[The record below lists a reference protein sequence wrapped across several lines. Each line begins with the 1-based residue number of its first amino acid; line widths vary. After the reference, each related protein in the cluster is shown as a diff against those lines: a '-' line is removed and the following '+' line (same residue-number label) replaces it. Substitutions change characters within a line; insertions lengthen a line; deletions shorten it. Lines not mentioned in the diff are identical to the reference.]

1 MAVRNESTRIM
12 ETFLALLVG
21 VGLSAACGFRVFVPM
36 VVVSAAAWGGWLPL
50 APGFEWLGTLPA
62 LIAFAVAT
70 AVEVAS
76 YYIPWVD
83 NALDTVAG
91 PAAMIAGTV
100 LMASVIADVN
110 PFLKWTLAIIAGGG
124 TAATVQGMTTVARAS
139 SSALSFGLL
148 NPVLSTIEFIGSA
161 GLAVLVIAV
170 PLIGLLVLAVVVV
183 LTVKFFRRSRRQV
196 STQAAA

>member
-1 MAVRNESTRIM
+1 M

-21 VGLSAACGFRVFVPM
+21 IGLSAACGFRVFVPM
-36 VVVSAAAWGGWLPL
+36 LVVSAAAWGGWLPL
-50 APGFEWLGTLPA
+50 APGFEWLGTVPA

-70 AVEVAS
+70 AVEVAG
-76 YYIPWVD
+76 YYVPWVD

-124 TAATVQGMTTVARAS
+124 TAATVQGMTTLARAGS
-139 SSALSFGLL
+139 SVLSLGFL

-161 GLAVLVIAV
+161 GLAILAIAV
-170 PLIGLLVLAVVVV
+170 PVVALLVLAVVV
-183 LTVKFFRRSRRQV
+183 LLAVKFFRRSPADKV
-196 STQAAA
+196 AQAAS

>member
-1 MAVRNESTRIM
+1 M
-12 ETFLALLVG
+12 ETFLATLVG
-21 VGLSAACGFRVFVPM
+21 IGLSAACGFRVFVPM
-36 VVVSAAAWGGWLPL
+36 LVVSAAAWAGWLPL

-70 AVEVAS
+70 AVEVVG

-91 PAAMIAGTV
+91 PAALVAGTV

-124 TAATVQGMTTVARAS
+124 TAATVQGMTTLARAG
-139 SSALSFGLL
+139 SSAVSLGFL
-148 NPVLSTIEFIGSA
+148 NPVISSIELIGA
-161 GLAVLVIAV
+161 TGLAILAIAV
-170 PLIGLLVLAVVVV
+170 PVVALLVVLALGVLAVK
-183 LTVKFFRRSRRQV
+183 LLRRTRARAGDLQSPR
-196 STQAAA
+196 AG

>member
-1 MAVRNESTRIM
+1 M

-36 VVVSAAAWGGWLPL
+36 LVVSAAAWGGWLPL

-70 AVEVAS
+70 AAEVAG

-83 NALDTVAG
+83 NALDTIAG
-91 PAAMIAGTV
+91 PAAAVAGTV
-100 LMASVIADVN
+100 LMASVITDVA

-124 TAATVQGMTTVARAS
+124 TAATVQGMTTMARAG
-139 SSALSFGLL
+139 SSAVSLGLL
-148 NPVLSTIEFIGSA
+148 NPVLATAELVGSA
-161 GLAVLVIAV
+161 GLAILVIAV
-170 PLIGLLVLAVVVV
+170 PLAALLVLAVMAA
-183 LTVKFFRRSRRQV
+183 LAMKILLRPRSP
-196 STQAAA
+196 TQRPAAD